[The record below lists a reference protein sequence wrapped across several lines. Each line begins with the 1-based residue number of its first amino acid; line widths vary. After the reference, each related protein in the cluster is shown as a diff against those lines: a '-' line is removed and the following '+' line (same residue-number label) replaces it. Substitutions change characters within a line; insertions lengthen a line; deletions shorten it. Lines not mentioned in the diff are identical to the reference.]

1 MYEDDLL
8 EKLKLRADEL
18 TVELGKTQ
26 MGSPAYRSISEDLDR
41 IYKMIADL
49 EKRELDRLNS
59 NARNE
64 IEEIKVQLEE
74 KELEVKKHAQNVSV
88 IQTGVYAAVSVGL
101 TVYSYIA
108 NKTGMADKTFKDTA
122 KGFLDMVRNFRI
134 R

>member
-26 MGSPAYRSISEDLDR
+26 MGSPAYRSISEDLER
-41 IYKMIADL
+41 VYKMIADL
-49 EKRELDRLNS
+49 EKREQDRLNS

-74 KELEVKKHAQNVSV
+74 KELDVKKHAQNVSV
-88 IQTGVYAAVSVGL
+88 IQTGVYAVVSVGL
-101 TVYSYIA
+101 TVYSYMA
-108 NKTGMADKTFKDTA
+108 NKTGMADKTLKDTA
-122 KGFLDMVRNFRI
+122 TRFLDMIRNFRI